1 MRPRMAHCASVLV
14 SIAGLALAALPR
26 IANAQAVD
34 ISALIK
40 LVEIQPADVD
50 RATWKEQR
58 REAARKLARSK
69 DKRALSV
76 LIRLAT
82 TETFDVIGEISIE
95 GLGEL
100 GDAGAQSTLQ
110 TIAADPSR
118 DNAQRELAR
127 KALGKLGAVSAA
139 SSEPAGGRSEAA
151 TGLETRSTE
160 ASDPAPRASLGSAS
174 QQAPASSQPAHLPA
188 LPEDTLA
195 AYDRI
200 TFAAGAASVG
210 YDTSRKRLDFE
221 LDAAG
226 EYQKRVERE
235 AFAWGIGARAHV
247 VAGLINPAGRQQTRG
262 TAINANANAEAR
274 FYTGKVYGVGRAA
287 GSLFVNYTADL
298 DAMNANNDFR
308 QTTSLADLGAEV
320 GIGYGRVLDVGAA
333 LRVRRLTRVLEAA
346 HALGTPITAATSRKL
361 QLTWWA
367 LRGERSSYRALVATA
382 AVLREAGVLIGE
394 PDSGLT
400 FEILNVLRDHQL
412 LIRPSGFECDVTFSE
427 SYLRRPQG
435 LVDQGFENGR
445 AEQLLARAR
454 YGRQLDDDK
463 LEVAGT
469 AFGRLRL
476 FAGDSGSNSNPAPW
490 AIGAT
495 GSMRR
500 FLYGPHS
507 ESLGA
512 FDLSATAQLSTDDRM
527 QTNKALRVAG
537 ELGYTMNINET
548 SGIRVSA
555 EAAHDNGTFVV
566 GAHVRGTYGLADGTF
581 AR

>member
-1 MRPRMAHCASVLV
+1 MCGS
-14 SIAGLALAALPR
+14 
-26 IANAQAVD
+26 
-34 ISALIK
+34 
-40 LVEIQPADVD
+40 D
-50 RATWKEQR
+50 RD
-58 REAARKLARSK
+58 L
-69 DKRALSV
+69 
-76 LIRLAT
+76 
-82 TETFDVIGEISIE
+82 
-95 GLGEL
+95 
-100 GDAGAQSTLQ
+100 
-110 TIAADPSR
+110 
-118 DNAQRELAR
+118 
-127 KALGKLGAVSAA
+127 
-139 SSEPAGGRSEAA
+139 GRS
-151 TGLETRSTE
+151 RTE
-160 ASDPAPRASLGSAS
+160 
-174 QQAPASSQPAHLPA
+174 
-188 LPEDTLA
+188 
-195 AYDRI
+195 
-200 TFAAGAASVG
+200 
-210 YDTSRKRLDFE
+210 
-221 LDAAG
+221 
-226 EYQKRVERE
+226 
-235 AFAWGIGARAHV
+235 
-247 VAGLINPAGRQQTRG
+247 
-262 TAINANANAEAR
+262 
-274 FYTGKVYGVGRAA
+274 
-287 GSLFVNYTADL
+287 
-298 DAMNANNDFR
+298 
-308 QTTSLADLGAEV
+308 
-320 GIGYGRVLDVGAA
+320 
-333 LRVRRLTRVLEAA
+333 
-346 HALGTPITAATSRKL
+346 
-361 QLTWWA
+361 
-367 LRGERSSYRALVATA
+367 
-382 AVLREAGVLIGE
+382 
-394 PDSGLT
+394 

-537 ELGYTMNINET
+537 ELGYTLNINEA